1 MNNLTKK
8 AVAEITAKLEQAK
21 QIHKTKRE
29 KMERLTM
36 DLLAFD
42 NECLGAAVKCYISG
56 NSDSASQSNAALDA
70 YDIIAEIKVL
80 ELEC

>member
-1 MNNLTKK
+1 MNDCTKEEMEK
-8 AVAEITAKLEQAK
+8 VIAQMEQAEQVYK
-21 QIHKTKRE
+21 AKRE
-29 KMERLTM
+29 KMEWLTM
-36 DLLAFD
+36 NLLAFD

-56 NSDSASQSNAALDA
+56 DSDSASQSDAALDA

>member
-1 MNNLTKK
+1 MNDYTKE
-8 AVAEITAKLEQAK
+8 VMEETIFQMEQAE
-21 QIHKTKRE
+21 QVRETKRE

-70 YDIIAEIKVL
+70 YDIITEIKVL

>member
-1 MNNLTKK
+1 MNDLTKE
-8 AVAEITAKLEQAK
+8 AVVEITAKLEQAEQMRK
-21 QIHKTKRE
+21 AKRD
-29 KMERLTM
+29 KIAQLTM

-56 NSDSASQSNAALDA
+56 NSDSASQSDAALDA

>member
-1 MNNLTKK
+1 MSDCTKEEMEEAIAK
-8 AVAEITAKLEQAK
+8 MERAEQVR
-21 QIHKTKRE
+21 KTKRE
-29 KMERLTM
+29 KIERLTM

-56 NSDSASQSNAALDA
+56 NSDSASQSDAALDA

>member
-1 MNNLTKK
+1 MSDCTKEEMEEAIAK
-8 AVAEITAKLEQAK
+8 MERAEQVR
-21 QIHKTKRE
+21 KTKRE
-29 KMERLTM
+29 KIERLTM

-42 NECLGAAVKCYISG
+42 NECLGAAVKCCISG
-56 NSDSASQSNAALDA
+56 NSDSASQSDAALDA

>member
-1 MNNLTKK
+1 MNGYTKE
-8 AVAEITAKLEQAK
+8 AMEETIAQMERAEQVREA
-21 QIHKTKRE
+21 KRE
-29 KMERLTM
+29 KMERFTM
-36 DLLAFD
+36 YLLAFD

-56 NSDSASQSNAALDA
+56 DSDSASQSDAVLDA